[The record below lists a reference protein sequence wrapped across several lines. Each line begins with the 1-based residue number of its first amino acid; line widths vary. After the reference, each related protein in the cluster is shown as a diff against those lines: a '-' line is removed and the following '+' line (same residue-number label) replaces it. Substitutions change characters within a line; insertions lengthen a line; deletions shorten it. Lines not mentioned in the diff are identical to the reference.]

1 MAGCQRT
8 APSAYAAGH
17 VPGAVNLPYRRIT
30 DDRRPTV
37 AAGLLPP
44 NGLLVTYCDGPHWA
58 GRSRK

>member
-30 DDRRPTV
+30 EETV
-37 AAGLLPP
+37 ARLLPP
-44 NGLLVTYCDGPHWA
+44 NGLLVAYCDGPHWA